1 MGIHL
6 HLLGGAGR
14 IGTALVESLLA
25 DPVDDLSSIWIY
37 CDSTKVVHLQERQ
50 KSHCHLRIQARGYAS
65 FRLSALQEQNP
76 AILEERQVVVNLRG
90 VNDKK
95 QWLNQPLNALE
106 LHTQACRCV
115 IESDLWMHSGVEVIH
130 LSSQLCDLIESPR
143 VLAEICEGQEAYR
156 RPYMVSRLHQEAMLA
171 AHAYQRGISTSFVR
185 LPAVY
190 GFADDYQSPWVL
202 NSLIKQWQ
210 QLRKV
215 EPRNPESMIYLSH
228 REPLMLYLRSLI
240 AHPRGEPNIR
250 TVRYLRPPM
259 LAMTVQTL
267 AALIEAPE
275 DVVFNSPTNRGAITL
290 IGDSDILE
298 NDRLAH
304 LQLLRYNID
313 NLQNHG

>member
-1 MGIHL
+1 M
-6 HLLGGAGR
+6 
-14 IGTALVESLLA
+14 
-25 DPVDDLSSIWIY
+25 
-37 CDSTKVVHLQERQ
+37 
-50 KSHCHLRIQARGYAS
+50 
-65 FRLSALQEQNP
+65 
-76 AILEERQVVVNLRG
+76 
-90 VNDKK
+90 
-95 QWLNQPLNALE
+95 
-106 LHTQACRCV
+106 
-115 IESDLWMHSGVEVIH
+115 
-130 LSSQLCDLIESPR
+130 
-143 VLAEICEGQEAYR
+143 
-156 RPYMVSRLHQEAMLA
+156 
-171 AHAYQRGISTSFVR
+171 
-185 LPAVY
+185 
-190 GFADDYQSPWVL
+190 L